1 MFKRQESIT
10 GPGTPAPARYR
21 EAEPSQI
28 QMRSGRSLA
37 QNNPKAQGG
46 SRPRAAKTEAAAPS
60 GNKNVLRVIPL
71 GGLEEV
77 GRNMTVFEFGQDIII
92 VDMGLQFPDED
103 MPGIDYLIPDVSYLK
118 GKEKRIRGVIITHGH
133 YDHIGAIPHLM
144 DTIGNPPIYMT
155 ELTRGI
161 VMKRQEEFKDKTAP
175 LNIHTVKKI
184 DRLKLGSFGI
194 EFFHVNHTIPDAVG
208 LAISTPVGTVIHTG
222 DFKFD
227 HSPISDAPADI
238 AKIARLGSENVLA
251 LMSDSTDSRTPGY
264 SLSESRIAKT
274 LDEIFQH
281 TEGRL
286 IVATFSALIS
296 RVQSIISTAEKYGR
310 KVAIDG
316 YSMRTNVEIAKALGY
331 IQTKKGTLIPI
342 NKVNDYPDSKVAIVC
357 TGAQGESNAVL
368 MRIVNDEHRF
378 VKVHKADTFVL
389 SSSVIPGNE
398 RTVQAIMDTIYRKD
412 AKVINY
418 KMMDVH
424 AGGHARQEDLK
435 MMINLIRPKFL
446 IPIHGNYFMLKL
458 HGELGV
464 SVGLD
469 PKNILIGENGRVIEF
484 DGRGNGRVTGEK
496 VNLNNVMVDGL
507 GVGDIGQVVLRDR
520 QLLAKDGMFVIT
532 AIVDGKTNKVVGKPQ
547 VTSRGFIFVKENFD
561 LVNATKKKVE
571 EIIDQKTTPGEPA
584 NWDYV
589 KNNIREAVGSF
600 LYAKTERRPM
610 VLPVII
616 EV

>member
-1 MFKRQESIT
+1 MIKKMISPLNR
-10 GPGTPAPARYR
+10 PLARSY
-21 EAEPSQI
+21 S
-28 QMRSGRSLA
+28 RS
-37 QNNPKAQGG
+37 N
-46 SRPRAAKTEAAAPS
+46 
-60 GNKNVLRVIPL
+60 LRIIPL

-77 GRNMTVFEFGQDIII
+77 GRNMTIFEYGPDIII
-92 VDMGLQFPDED
+92 VDLGLQFPDED
-103 MPGIDYLIPDVSYLK
+103 MPGIDYIIPDISYLK
-118 GKEKRIRGVIITHGH
+118 GKEKNIRGVIITHGH
-133 YDHIGAIPHLM
+133 YDHIGAIPHIM
-144 DTIGNPPIYMT
+144 EKIGNPPIYMT

-161 VMKRQEEFKDKTAP
+161 VMKRQDDFKDKAA

-184 DRLKLGSFGI
+184 DRLRLGIFNI

-208 LAISTPVGTVIHTG
+208 LAIGTPVGTIIHTG

-251 LMSDSTDSRTPGY
+251 LMSDSTDSKTPGY
-264 SLSESRIAKT
+264 SLSESRIAET

-286 IVATFSALIS
+286 IIATFAALIS
-296 RVQSIISTAEKYGR
+296 RIQSVVAAAEKNGR

-316 YSMRTNVEIAKALGY
+316 YSMKTNVEIAKNLGY
-331 IQTKKGTLIPI
+331 LKCNKNTLIPI
-342 NKVNDYPDSKVAIVC
+342 NKINEYPDNKVSILC

-368 MRIVNDEHRF
+368 MRIVNGEHRF

-398 RTVQAIMDTIYRKD
+398 RTVQSIMDTIYRKD

-435 MMINLIRPKFL
+435 MMINLIRPKYL
-446 IPIHGNYFMLKL
+446 IPVHGNYYMLKL
-458 HGELGV
+458 HGELGI
-464 SVGLD
+464 SVGMD
-469 PKNILIGENGRVIEF
+469 PKNILIGENGKVMEF
-484 DGRGNGRVTGEK
+484 DYRGNGKVTEEK
-496 VNLNNVMVDGL
+496 VPTNHIMVDGL
-507 GVGDIGQVVLRDR
+507 GVGDIGQVVLHDR
-520 QLLAKDGMFVIT
+520 QVLAKDGMFVIT
-532 AIVDGKTNKVVGKPQ
+532 TIVDGKTKKIVGKPQ

-561 LVNATKKKVE
+561 LVNATKKRVE
-571 EIIDQKTTPGEPA
+571 EIIAQKTTPNEPA

-589 KNNIREAVGSF
+589 KNAIRESIGSF
-600 LYAKTERRPM
+600 LYMKTQRRPM

>member
-1 MFKRQESIT
+1 MIRKMI
-10 GPGTPAPARYR
+10 APLNRPLARSY
-21 EAEPSQI
+21 P
-28 QMRSGRSLA
+28 RS
-37 QNNPKAQGG
+37 N
-46 SRPRAAKTEAAAPS
+46 
-60 GNKNVLRVIPL
+60 LRIIPL

-77 GRNMTVFEFGQDIII
+77 GRNMTIFEYGPDIII

-103 MPGIDYLIPDVSYLK
+103 MPGIDYIIPDISYLK
-118 GKEKRIRGVIITHGH
+118 GKEKNIRGIVITHGH
-133 YDHIGAIPHLM
+133 YDHIGAIPHIM
-144 DTIGNPPIYMT
+144 EKIGNPPIYMT

-161 VMKRQEEFKDKTAP
+161 VMKRQDDFKNKPA

-184 DRLKLGSFGI
+184 DRLRLGIFNI

-208 LAISTPVGTVIHTG
+208 LAIGTPVGTIIHTG

-227 HSPISDAPADI
+227 HSPISDAPADV

-251 LMSDSTDSRTPGY
+251 LMSDSTDSKTPGY
-264 SLSESRIAKT
+264 SLSESRIAET

-281 TEGRL
+281 TQGRL
-286 IVATFSALIS
+286 IIATFAALIS
-296 RVQSIISTAEKYGR
+296 RIQSVVRAAEKNGR

-316 YSMRTNVEIAKALGY
+316 YSMKTNVEIAKNLGY
-331 IQTKKGTLIPI
+331 LKCNKATLIPI
-342 NKVNDYPDSKVAIVC
+342 NKINEYPDNKVSILC

-368 MRIVNDEHRF
+368 MRIVNGEHRF

-398 RTVQAIMDTIYRKD
+398 RTVQSIMDTIYRKD

-435 MMINLIRPKFL
+435 MMINLIRPKYL
-446 IPIHGNYFMLKL
+446 IPVHGNYYMLKL
-458 HGELGV
+458 HGELGM
-464 SVGLD
+464 SVGMD
-469 PKNILIGENGRVIEF
+469 PKNILIGENGKVMEF
-484 DGRGNGRVTGEK
+484 DYRGNGKLTEEK
-496 VNLNNVMVDGL
+496 VPTNHIMVDGL
-507 GVGDIGQVVLRDR
+507 GVGDIGQIVLRDR
-520 QLLAKDGMFVIT
+520 QVLAKDGMFVIT
-532 AIVDGKTNKVVGKPQ
+532 TIVDGKTKKIIGKPQ

-561 LVNATKKKVE
+561 LVNATKKRVE
-571 EIIDQKTTPGEPA
+571 EIIAQKTTPNEPA

-589 KNNIREAVGSF
+589 KNAIRESIGSF
-600 LYAKTERRPM
+600 LYMKTQRRPM

>member
-1 MFKRQESIT
+1 MIKRMI
-10 GPGTPAPARYR
+10 APLNRPLARSY
-21 EAEPSQI
+21 SK
-28 QMRSGRSLA
+28 S
-37 QNNPKAQGG
+37 N
-46 SRPRAAKTEAAAPS
+46 
-60 GNKNVLRVIPL
+60 LRIIPL
-71 GGLEEV
+71 GGLEEI
-77 GRNMTVFEFGQDIII
+77 GRNMTIFEYGPDIII
-92 VDMGLQFPDED
+92 VDLGLQFPDED
-103 MPGIDYLIPDVSYLK
+103 MPGIDYIIPDISYLK
-118 GKEKRIRGVIITHGH
+118 GKERNIRGVIITHGH
-133 YDHIGAIPHLM
+133 YDHIGAIPHVM
-144 DTIGNPPIYMT
+144 EKIGNPPIYMT

-161 VMKRQEEFKDKTAP
+161 VMKRQDDFKDKPA

-184 DRLKLGSFGI
+184 DRLRLGIFNI

-208 LAISTPVGTVIHTG
+208 LSIGTPVGTIIHTG

-227 HSPISDAPADI
+227 HSPISDAPADV

-251 LMSDSTDSRTPGY
+251 LMSDSTDSQTPGY
-264 SLSESRIAKT
+264 SLSESRIAET

-281 TEGRL
+281 TQGRL
-286 IVATFSALIS
+286 IIATFAALIS
-296 RVQSIISTAEKYGR
+296 RIQSVVAAAEKNGR

-316 YSMRTNVEIAKALGY
+316 YSMKTNVEIAKNLGY
-331 IQTKKGTLIPI
+331 LKCNKGTLIPI
-342 NKVNDYPDSKVAIVC
+342 NKINEYPDNKVSILC

-368 MRIVNDEHRF
+368 MRIVNGEHRF

-398 RTVQAIMDTIYRKD
+398 RTVQSIMDTIYRKD

-435 MMINLIRPKFL
+435 MMINLIRPKYL
-446 IPIHGNYFMLKL
+446 IPVHGNYYMLKL
-458 HGELGV
+458 HGELGT
-464 SVGLD
+464 SVGMD
-469 PKNILIGENGRVIEF
+469 PKNILIGENGKVIEF
-484 DGRGNGRVTGEK
+484 DYRGNGKLLEEK
-496 VNLNNVMVDGL
+496 VPTNHIMVDGL

-520 QLLAKDGMFVIT
+520 QVLAKDGMFVIT
-532 AIVDGKTNKVVGKPQ
+532 TIVDGKTKKIIGKPQ

-571 EIIDQKTTPGEPA
+571 EIIDQKTTPNEPA

-589 KNNIREAVGSF
+589 KNAIRESIGSF
-600 LYAKTERRPM
+600 LYVKTQRRPM